1 MKYIKIQR
9 YKAKILIMKIL
20 MVCKG
25 NICRSP
31 IAEGVLKKLAKENN
45 LDWEVDSVAIKAFHI
60 GKSPDLRA
68 INTAKKHQIDIR
80 DHKCRLLIPDDFNEF
95 DIIYAMSQDILDF
108 MKEMAPENQHHKLK
122 LLMNEVD
129 ALSNQ
134 DIPDPFHGEEK
145 DFDYAYD
152 LILSACNQVIEKYK

>member
-1 MKYIKIQR
+1 
-9 YKAKILIMKIL
+9 

-31 IAEGVLKKLAKENN
+31 LAEGVLRELATNN
-45 LDWEVDSVAIKAFHI
+45 GFNWVIDSAAIKAFHI
-60 GKSPDLRA
+60 GKTPDPRA
-68 INTAKKHQIDIR
+68 IYTAEKHHIDIST
-80 DHKCRLLIPDDFNEF
+80 HKCRLLTIEDFEDF

-108 MKEMAPENQHHKLK
+108 MKDMAPENRHHKLK

-129 ALSNQ
+129 PQSNQ
-134 DIPDPFHGEEK
+134 DVPDPFHGEEK

-152 LILSACNQVIEKYK
+152 LILLGCQQIIKKYNGQPNLI

>member
-1 MKYIKIQR
+1 
-9 YKAKILIMKIL
+9 MKIL

-31 IAEGVLKKLAKENN
+31 LAEGVLRELTTNN
-45 LDWEVDSVAIKAFHI
+45 GFNWVIDSAAIKAFHI
-60 GKSPDLRA
+60 GKTPDPRA
-68 INTAKKHQIDIR
+68 IYTAEKHHINIST
-80 DHKCRLLIPDDFNEF
+80 HKCRLLTIEDFEDF

-108 MKEMAPENQHHKLK
+108 MKEMAPENRHHKLK

-129 ALSNQ
+129 PQSNQ
-134 DIPDPFHGEEK
+134 DVPDPFHGEEK

-152 LILSACNQVIEKYK
+152 LILLGCQQIIKKYNGQPNLI

>member
-1 MKYIKIQR
+1 
-9 YKAKILIMKIL
+9 MKIL

-31 IAEGVLKKLAKENN
+31 LAEGVLRELSTNN
-45 LDWEVDSVAIKAFHI
+45 GLDWELDSAAIKAFHI
-60 GKSPDLRA
+60 GKAPDSRA
-68 INTAKKHQIDIR
+68 IYTAEKHHIDIS
-80 DHKCRLLIPDDFNEF
+80 DHKCRLLTIEDFENF

-108 MKEMAPENQHHKLK
+108 MQEMAPKNRHHKLK
-122 LLMNEVD
+122 LLMSEVD
-129 ALSNQ
+129 PSISQ

-152 LILSACNQVIEKYK
+152 LIVLACEKIIEKHIKDQ

>member
-1 MKYIKIQR
+1 
-9 YKAKILIMKIL
+9 

-31 IAEGVLKKLAKENN
+31 LAEGVLRELATNN
-45 LDWEVDSVAIKAFHI
+45 GFNWVIDSAAIKAFHI
-60 GKSPDLRA
+60 GKTPDPRA
-68 INTAKKHQIDIR
+68 IYTAEKHQINIST
-80 DHKCRLLIPDDFNEF
+80 HKCRLVTIEDFEDF
-95 DIIYAMSQDILDF
+95 DIIYAMSQDILNF
-108 MKEMAPENQHHKLK
+108 MKEMAPENRHHKLK

-129 ALSNQ
+129 SQSNQ

-152 LILSACNQVIEKYK
+152 LILLACQQIIEKYNRQHNQI

>member
-1 MKYIKIQR
+1 
-9 YKAKILIMKIL
+9 MKIL

-31 IAEGVLKKLAKENN
+31 LAEGVLRELATNN
-45 LDWEVDSVAIKAFHI
+45 GFNWVIDSAAIKAFHI
-60 GKSPDLRA
+60 GKTPDPRA
-68 INTAKKHQIDIR
+68 IYTAEKHHIDIST
-80 DHKCRLLIPDDFNEF
+80 HKCRLLTIEDFEDF

-108 MKEMAPENQHHKLK
+108 MKDMAPENRHHKLK

-129 ALSNQ
+129 PQNNQ
-134 DIPDPFHGEEK
+134 DVPDPFHGEEK

-152 LILSACNQVIEKYK
+152 LILLGCQQIIKKYNGQPNLI

>member
-1 MKYIKIQR
+1 
-9 YKAKILIMKIL
+9 MKIL

-31 IAEGVLKKLAKENN
+31 LAEGVLRELATNN
-45 LDWEVDSVAIKAFHI
+45 GFNWVIDSAAIKAFHI
-60 GKSPDLRA
+60 GKTPDPRA
-68 INTAKKHQIDIR
+68 IYTAEKHHIDIST
-80 DHKCRLLIPDDFNEF
+80 HKCRLLTIEDFEDF

-108 MKEMAPENQHHKLK
+108 MKDMAPENRHHKLK

-129 ALSNQ
+129 PQSNQ
-134 DIPDPFHGEEK
+134 DVPDPFHGEEK

-152 LILSACNQVIEKYK
+152 LILLGCQQIIKKYNGQPNLI

>member
-1 MKYIKIQR
+1 
-9 YKAKILIMKIL
+9 MKIL

-31 IAEGVLKKLAKENN
+31 LAEGVLRELTTNN
-45 LDWEVDSVAIKAFHI
+45 GFNWVIDSAAIKAFHI
-60 GKSPDLRA
+60 GKTPDPRA
-68 INTAKKHQIDIR
+68 IYTAEKHHIDIST
-80 DHKCRLLIPDDFNEF
+80 HKCRLLTIEDFEDF

-108 MKEMAPENQHHKLK
+108 MKEMAPENRHHKLK

-129 ALSNQ
+129 PQSNQ
-134 DIPDPFHGEEK
+134 DVPDPFHGEEK

-152 LILSACNQVIEKYK
+152 LILLGCQQIIKKYNGQPNLI